1 MTVDEIK
8 GWQKR
13 LWWSFICAIIAV
25 IASTIIVGTL
35 SSMVKPG
42 AERNGLSGAD
52 IAAYI
57 LGFPLAPGWL
67 IVKGIFGEWGMVHG
81 GQIVLI
87 WPLSLAIDSIL
98 IFLVWE
104 FLHRKAS
111 SELTS
116 KGTLGLGG

>member
-1 MTVDEIK
+1 MTIEEIN

-13 LWWSFICAIIAV
+13 FGLSFLYAIIAV
-25 IASTIIVGTL
+25 VASTVILGIL
-35 SSMVKPG
+35 SSMENPG
-42 AERNGLSGAD
+42 AERPGWKGAD
-52 IAAYI
+52 VATYI
-57 LGFPLAPGWL
+57 FGLPLAPGWL
-67 IVKGIFGEWGMVHG
+67 IVKEIYGEWRMVHG

-111 SELTS
+111 RELAS
-116 KGTLGLGG
+116 KGTLGLDR